1 MICDPFKRHS
11 RVIGALLMR
20 EMATRFG
27 REGLG
32 FAWLVAEPLVFCLG
46 VIFLW
51 AVTKPTFSSE
61 HGIQLAP
68 FVMSGYMS
76 LILIRH
82 LISLLTPAIQ
92 ANMGLLYHRL
102 VTPMHILIARI
113 ILEVGGATIAFVV
126 LYGALLLIGQVSL
139 PHDYLLLYAGWGIV
153 AFSGAGFALIMTGLV
168 MRFEAM
174 ERVVG
179 LISYLM
185 IPVSGAFFMV
195 SWLPHSFQKVVLW
208 VPFVHG
214 TEAIRAS
221 IFGEFVE
228 THYSFSYA
236 IVVGAILN
244 IVGLLLIFGSLD
256 RVDVE

>member
-1 MICDPFKRHS
+1 MIPVFFKLHG
-11 RVIGALLMR
+11 RVVGALLMR

-51 AVTKPTFSSE
+51 ALTKPTFNSE

-68 FVMSGYMS
+68 FVMSGYMC

-82 LISLLTPAIQ
+82 LINLLTPAIQ

-102 VTPMHILIARI
+102 VTPMHILIARMV
-113 ILEVGGATIAFVV
+113 LEIGGATIAFVV
-126 LYGALLLIGQVSL
+126 LYLALLAIGQVGP
-139 PHDYLLLYAGWGIV
+139 PHNILLLYAGWGTV

-174 ERVVG
+174 DRVVG

-195 SWLPHSFQKVVLW
+195 SWLPHSFQRIVML

-214 TEAIRAS
+214 TEAIRAA

-228 THYSFSYA
+228 THYSFIYA
-236 IVVGAILN
+236 IAAGAILH
-244 IVGLLLIFGSLD
+244 VLGLLLIFSSLD
-256 RVDVE
+256 RIDVE